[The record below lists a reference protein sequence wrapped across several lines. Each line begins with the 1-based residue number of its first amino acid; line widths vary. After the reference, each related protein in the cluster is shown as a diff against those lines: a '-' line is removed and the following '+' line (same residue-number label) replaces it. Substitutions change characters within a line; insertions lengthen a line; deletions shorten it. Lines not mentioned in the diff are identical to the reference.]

1 MDSSNPVINAAGDN
15 KEIGLRPPE
24 RFKDMHDFIDTK
36 RYGWLVS
43 KTVSCYES
51 VGVIM
56 RVSLL
61 VDMRFD
67 WVFSMFWR
75 TF

>member
-43 KTVSCYES
+43 KTHIVFS
-51 VGVIM
+51 VVM
-56 RVSLL
+56 NLL
-61 VDMRFD
+61 V
-67 WVFSMFWR
+67 S
-75 TF
+75 